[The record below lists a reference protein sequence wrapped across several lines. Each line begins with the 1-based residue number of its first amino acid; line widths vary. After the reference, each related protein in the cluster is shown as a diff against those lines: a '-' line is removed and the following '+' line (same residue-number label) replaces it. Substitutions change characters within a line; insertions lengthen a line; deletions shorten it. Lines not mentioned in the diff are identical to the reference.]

1 MLAFSHTDDPFS
13 ERREQMVTA
22 DLIGRRIRDPNVLR
36 AMLLTPRHLFV
47 PASMRSMAYEDGPLA
62 IGYGATISQ
71 PYVVALMTESV
82 SLEPRHRVL
91 EIGTG
96 SGYQAAILGQL
107 AGQVYTIEIVPQL
120 AESAARTLC
129 ELGYANVHVR
139 HGDGYKGWKEH
150 APYDRI
156 VVTAAP
162 LEVPRELI
170 VELARGGRLVAPVG
184 AAGSQELVLIDKRF
198 DGRIERLRMGFVN
211 FVPMKPGAR

>member
-1 MLAFSHTDDPFS
+1 MPVFSHTDDPFS

-47 PASMRSMAYEDGPLA
+47 PASMRSMAYKDGPLA

-71 PYVVALMTESV
+71 PYVVAVMTESV
-82 SLEPRHRVL
+82 SLESRHRVL

-170 VELARGGRLVAPVG
+170 AELARGGRLVAPVG
-184 AAGSQELVLIDKRF
+184 AAGSQELVLIDKRV
-198 DGRIERLRMGFVN
+198 DGRIERLRIGFVN
-211 FVPMKPGAR
+211 FVPMKPGTR